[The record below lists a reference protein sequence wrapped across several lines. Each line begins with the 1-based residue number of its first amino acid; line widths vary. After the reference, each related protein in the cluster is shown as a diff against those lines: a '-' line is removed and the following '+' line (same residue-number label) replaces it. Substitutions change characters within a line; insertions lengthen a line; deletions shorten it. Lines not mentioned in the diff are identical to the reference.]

1 MRFADVAAQC
11 VSWAGDLR
19 DVGSLVRPM
28 AGARPEIVF
37 HLAGVTDVRKPGN
50 EFEQIDRALEGNLKG
65 TLHLLEAVRRAG
77 LPLGRFVATG
87 GLEEYGTGASPYD
100 EAQRESPVSPYSAS
114 QTATTHFCQML
125 QRRIQLPIVTLRP
138 ALVYGPAQSVDFF
151 IPALIVRCL
160 EGGDFDM
167 TAGQQRRDLL
177 YVEDLVDAYV
187 RAGVDPRA
195 IGEVINVGSGGAAL
209 IRDVAEAVVRL
220 TGARTRLA
228 MGMIPER
235 ATEIAHLVCRN
246 EKAAHLLGWLPT
258 TSLEEGLAR
267 TIAWYREH
275 GAGDSLHARATG

>member
-11 VSWAGDLR
+11 VSWTGDLR
-19 DVGSLVRPM
+19 DVRSLVRPI
-28 AGARPEIVF
+28 ASARPDIVF
-37 HLAGVTDVRKPGN
+37 HLAGVTDVRKLGN
-50 EFEQIDRALEGNLKG
+50 EFEQIDRAVEDNLKG
-65 TLHLLEAVRRAG
+65 TLHLLESVHRAG
-77 LPLGRFVATG
+77 IPLGRLVATG

-125 QRRIQLPIVTLRP
+125 HRRIQLPIVTLRP

-177 YVEDLVDAYV
+177 YVEDLVDAYL
-187 RAGVDPRA
+187 RAAMDPSA
-195 IGEVINVGSGGAAL
+195 IGEVINVGSGVAVP
-209 IRDVAEAVVRL
+209 IRDVAAAVVRL
-220 TGARTRLA
+220 TGARTRL
-228 MGMIPER
+228 GVGVIPER
-235 ATEIAHLVCRN
+235 ATEITHLVCTN
-246 EKAAHLLGWLPT
+246 EKAARLLGWLPT
-258 TSLEEGLAR
+258 TSLEDGLVQ

-275 GAGDSLHARATG
+275 GAGDSLHARAVR